1 MPTARTV
8 LVFLLVLTTAWS
20 TPAFAQQRHVVD
32 PAAIAAAVDQ
42 QLAKQDADRDAVR
55 RALARPEVKDLARSM
70 GVDLDRATTSLA
82 ALAGPDLERAAAA
95 ARQVDALT
103 GGASSVTISTTT
115 IIIVLLLLILLIVLV
130 K

>member
-8 LVFLLVLTTAWS
+8 LVFLLVLTTALS

-70 GVDLDRATTSLA
+70 GVDLDRTTASLA
-82 ALAGPDLERAAAA
+82 ALAGPELERAAAA

-115 IIIVLLLLILLIVLV
+115 IIIVLLVIILLIVALR
-130 K
+130 